1 MLGTEDLFPGGD
13 EWHAYRAGWVLVLG
27 QSHQAP
33 KILEGLGKAYWMEA
47 EAVMTRLQ
55 DGADRRSREG
65 VRRVAGIE
73 RAALPG
79 AALIRVSDGGD
90 LDS

>member
-1 MLGTEDLFPGGD
+1 
-13 EWHAYRAGWVLVLG
+13 
-27 QSHQAP
+27 
-33 KILEGLGKAYWMEA
+33 MEA

-55 DGADRRSREG
+55 DGADQRSREG
-65 VRRVAGIE
+65 VRRAAGIE

-79 AALIRVSDGGD
+79 TALIRVSDGGD